1 MTRTT
6 NQKPAPLPTLSK
18 DSGLENSQ
26 FAQAPYKGHTVNIEE
41 VARHLCTTV
50 VEVEAMHCG
59 IGTLLVNKQ
68 VAISQPFTF
77 EQDAAKWHGSQ
88 HGCYQWLE
96 DACEYLPSAVL
107 HSNGWVLSAQGY
119 REGTR
124 FPVIHRG
131 DSLPLAQKA

>member
-1 MTRTT
+1 MTLTT
-6 NQKPAPLPTLSK
+6 TKKAAPLPTLSK
-18 DSGLENSQ
+18 DAGLENSQ
-26 FAQAPYKGHTVNIEE
+26 FAQAPYEGYTFSIEE

-59 IGTLLVNKQ
+59 IGALLVNKQ

-77 EQDAAKWHGSQ
+77 EQDEAKWHGSQ
-88 HGCYQWLE
+88 HGSYQWLE
-96 DACEYLPSAVL
+96 DACEYLPAAVL

-124 FPVIHRG
+124 FPVLHRG
-131 DSLPLAQKA
+131 DSLPVAPKA